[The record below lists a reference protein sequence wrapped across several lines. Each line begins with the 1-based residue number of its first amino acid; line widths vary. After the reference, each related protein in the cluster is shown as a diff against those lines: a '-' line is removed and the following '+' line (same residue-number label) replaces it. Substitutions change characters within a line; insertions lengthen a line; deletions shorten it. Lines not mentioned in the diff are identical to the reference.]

1 MVSESR
7 GLGPGLFRTFLRRD
21 VSISDM
27 RDHRKLEAFQLA
39 HQLVLAI
46 YRVTAAFPSH
56 ELFGLTSQMRRAAV
70 SGAANIV
77 EGSARR
83 TEADFLRFLDISF
96 SSLREVEYYIQ
107 LSRDLEY
114 LSNDSWEEL
123 AQKQS
128 AAAQKLGN
136 LIRYFRS

>member
-1 MVSESR
+1 
-7 GLGPGLFRTFLRRD
+7 
-21 VSISDM
+21 M

-83 TEADFLRFLDISF
+83 TEADFLRFLDIAF
-96 SSLREVEYYIQ
+96 SSLRELEYYIQ

>member
-1 MVSESR
+1 
-7 GLGPGLFRTFLRRD
+7 
-21 VSISDM
+21 M

-46 YRVTAAFPSH
+46 YRVTAVFPSH

-96 SSLREVEYYIQ
+96 SSLREVGYYIE
-107 LSRDLEY
+107 LSVDLEY
-114 LSNDSWEEL
+114 LSSAASEEL
-123 AQKQS
+123 TQKQS
-128 AAAQKLGN
+128 DAARKLAA

>member
-1 MVSESR
+1 
-7 GLGPGLFRTFLRRD
+7 
-21 VSISDM
+21 M
-27 RDHRKLEAFQLA
+27 RDHRKLDAFQLA

-96 SSLREVEYYIQ
+96 SSLREVGYYIE
-107 LSRDLEY
+107 LSGDLEY
-114 LSNDSWEEL
+114 LSTTASEEL
-123 AQKQS
+123 THKQS
-128 AAAQKLGN
+128 VAAQKLAA